1 MLAASQ
7 RSKEVDKEEAA
18 IIEKARKIEAT
29 LKRKRIAEKASSSR
43 ARDKGAQVPNRKPLP
58 PVGGVALRSSMVA
71 LGAVEPQNAAAILDA
86 IGLQLPVA
94 CHDPEVCAAASSLV
108 KDLNTLLSWHQ
119 RSLDTR
125 RHMAKGG
132 SGGAFAASSPLP
144 SPTPKAG
151 GALAGG
157 EDEERSS
164 KKARRA

>member
-1 MLAASQ
+1 M
-7 RSKEVDKEEAA
+7 DKEEAA

-58 PVGGVALRSSMVA
+58 PVGGVALRSAMVA
-71 LGAVEPQNAAAILDA
+71 LGAAEPRNAAAILDA

-125 RHMAKGG
+125 RHIAKGG
-132 SGGAFAASSPLP
+132 SGGAFASSPLP
-144 SPTPKAG
+144 SPIPKAA
-151 GALAGG
+151 GAPAGR